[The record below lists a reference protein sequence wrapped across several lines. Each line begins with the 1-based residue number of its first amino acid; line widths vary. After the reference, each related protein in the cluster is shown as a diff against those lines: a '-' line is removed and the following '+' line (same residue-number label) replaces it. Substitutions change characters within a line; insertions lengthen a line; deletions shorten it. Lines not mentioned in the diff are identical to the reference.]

1 MDPHNMFWT
10 NLELLRKCKFVAL
23 VEKAGRRRG
32 KQAKYRIGPKVG

>member
-23 VEKAGRRRG
+23 VEKAGGRRG
-32 KQAKYRIGPKVG
+32 EQAKYRIGPKVG